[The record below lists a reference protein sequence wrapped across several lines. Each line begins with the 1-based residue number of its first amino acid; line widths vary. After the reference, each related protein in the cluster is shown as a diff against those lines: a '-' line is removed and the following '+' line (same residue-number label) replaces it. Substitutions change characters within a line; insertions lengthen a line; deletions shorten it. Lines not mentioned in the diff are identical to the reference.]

1 MIGKGSNKKHS
12 AAPRRGTR
20 KLGPCLLAMGI
31 ALGAWLLGP
40 ASAQTSAARA
50 QISAPI
56 DDTQLIRLAG
66 NTRPEANPA
75 NDRGRVSDT
84 LAMEHMQLLLKRPAE
99 REAALQKTIEDLHD
113 RVSPNFHH
121 WLNVEQIRQR
131 YGLAQADLDAISDW
145 LRRQGFAVN
154 AVSPSTMIIDFSGT
168 AGQVRGAFHTEI
180 HTLEVAGKRHIAN
193 ISDPQVPAALAPAVS
208 GVVSLHDFRPHTNFK
223 PRTNAPLKPAYT
235 TPAGALL
242 VVPADLATIYNL
254 NPLFTDL
261 DSGQGQ
267 TIVVAEDT
275 DVYST
280 ADWTAFRSTFGLSSY
295 TAGSLTQVH
304 PSGAATCID
313 PGVVDGDEFEA
324 ELDAEWASAAA
335 PSAAIVVASCA
346 GTDGVLIAVENLVN
360 ESSPPAIISI
370 SYGECEAENG
380 ATANGAYNTIYQQA
394 AGEGISVFVAA
405 GDEGAA
411 GCDADVKIATH
422 GVGVN
427 AYASTPYNVAVGGT
441 DFGDTYAGTTSSYW
455 SSTNSSTYGSA
466 LSYIPEIPW
475 NDSCAGALL
484 ASYEHDSPS
493 YGASGFCNNAPGN
506 TNFQTTASGSG
517 GPSGC
522 ATGTA
527 TGGVVGGTCKG
538 YSKPTWQSLAPGNP
552 SDGVRDLPDV
562 SLFAANGLW
571 GHYYVVCDSD
581 TADTTINATACT
593 NAPSTWPG
601 AGGTSFAAPIMA
613 GIQALVNQ
621 STGSKQGNPNPSY
634 YALAAAQYGAGGN
647 SGCNSS
653 SGNATS
659 AGCVFYDVTLGDM
672 DVDCTGTNNCYRPSG
687 TIGVLS
693 VTDTPFSKA
702 YGTTAGWDFATG
714 IGTIN
719 AENLVKGW
727 NASDLSLTG
736 GGSVTSA
743 GQLSYAWTV
752 GNTGPRIAAGVV
764 VSTTLPAGFTL
775 VSGSSS
781 SGCAVAGQVVSCT
794 IAGIAVGGTTPL
806 TIVVQP
812 SGTQTANLT
821 FTVTSTNGV
830 LFPANDSVAISLNLP
845 DGDSGGGSD
854 GPLPL
859 WADVALGLLLLGAA
873 RRAQRP
879 SSRLN
884 D

>member
-1 MIGKGSNKKHS
+1 MRS

-20 KLGPCLLAMGI
+20 KLGPCLLAMG
-31 ALGAWLLGP
+31 LTVGPWLLGP
-40 ASAQTSAARA
+40 AGAQTSAARA

-66 NTRPEANPA
+66 NTRPEANAA

-84 LAMEHMQLLLKRPAE
+84 LAIAHMQLLLKRPAE
-99 REAALQKTIEDLHD
+99 REAALEKTIEVLHD
-113 RVSPNFHH
+113 RFSPNFHH

-131 YGLAQADLDAISDW
+131 YGLAQADLDAISGW
-145 LRRQGFAVN
+145 LRRQGFTVD

-193 ISDPQVPAALAPAVS
+193 IGDPQIPAALALAVS

-223 PRTNAPLKPAYT
+223 PRTNAPPKPAYT
-235 TPAGALL
+235 TGAGTSL

-261 DSGQGQ
+261 NSGHGQ
-267 TIVVAEDT
+267 TIVVVEDT

-280 ADWTAFRSTFGLSSY
+280 ADWTTFRSTFGLSSY
-295 TAGSLTQVH
+295 TAGSFTQVH
-304 PSGAATCID
+304 PSGAAACTD

-335 PSAAIVVASCA
+335 PSAAIVIASCA
-346 GTDGVLIAVENLVN
+346 NASTDGVLIAAENLVN

-370 SYGECEAENG
+370 SYGACEAENG
-380 ATANGAYNTIYQQA
+380 ATANAAYNTIYQQA
-394 AGEGISVFVAA
+394 ASEGISVFVAA

-411 GCDADVKIATH
+411 SCDADVKIATH

-427 AYASTPYNVAVGGT
+427 ALASTPYNVAVGGT
-441 DFGDTYAGTTSSYW
+441 DFGDAYAGTTSTYW
-455 SSTNSSTYGSA
+455 SSSNSSSYGSA

-475 NDSCAGALL
+475 NDSCAGSLL
-484 ASYEHDSPS
+484 AQANGYSAT
-493 YGASGFCNNAPGN
+493 YGASGFCNKAPGN
-506 TNFQTTASGSG
+506 TTYKTTASGSG

-538 YSKPTWQSLAPGNP
+538 YPKPAWQSLAPGNP

-562 SLFAANGLW
+562 SLFAANGVW

-581 TADTTINATACT
+581 TADTKIKGIVCT
-593 NAPSTWPG
+593 GAPSTWSG

-613 GIQALVNQ
+613 GIQGLVNQ
-621 STGSKQGNPNPSY
+621 STGSKQGNPNPTY
-634 YALAAAQYGAGGN
+634 YALAAAEYGAGGN

-659 AGCVFYDVTLGDM
+659 AGCVFYDVMLGDM
-672 DVDCTGTNNCYRPSG
+672 DVDCTGTNNCYLPSG

-693 VTDTPFSKA
+693 VTDTPFSIA

-719 AENLVKGW
+719 AENLVRGW

-764 VSTTLPAGFTL
+764 LSTTLPAGFTL

-794 IAGIAVGGTTPL
+794 IASIAVGGTAPL

-812 SGTQTANLT
+812 SNAQTANLT

-845 DGDSGGGSD
+845 DNGGGSD

>member
-370 SYGECEAENG
+370 SYGE
-380 ATANGAYNTIYQQA
+380 
-394 AGEGISVFVAA
+394 
-405 GDEGAA
+405 
-411 GCDADVKIATH
+411 
-422 GVGVN
+422 
-427 AYASTPYNVAVGGT
+427 
-441 DFGDTYAGTTSSYW
+441 
-455 SSTNSSTYGSA
+455 
-466 LSYIPEIPW
+466 
-475 NDSCAGALL
+475 
-484 ASYEHDSPS
+484 
-493 YGASGFCNNAPGN
+493 
-506 TNFQTTASGSG
+506 
-517 GPSGC
+517 
-522 ATGTA
+522 
-527 TGGVVGGTCKG
+527 
-538 YSKPTWQSLAPGNP
+538 
-552 SDGVRDLPDV
+552 
-562 SLFAANGLW
+562 
-571 GHYYVVCDSD
+571 
-581 TADTTINATACT
+581 
-593 NAPSTWPG
+593 
-601 AGGTSFAAPIMA
+601 
-613 GIQALVNQ
+613 
-621 STGSKQGNPNPSY
+621 
-634 YALAAAQYGAGGN
+634 
-647 SGCNSS
+647 
-653 SGNATS
+653 
-659 AGCVFYDVTLGDM
+659 
-672 DVDCTGTNNCYRPSG
+672 
-687 TIGVLS
+687 
-693 VTDTPFSKA
+693 
-702 YGTTAGWDFATG
+702 
-714 IGTIN
+714 
-719 AENLVKGW
+719 
-727 NASDLSLTG
+727 
-736 GGSVTSA
+736 
-743 GQLSYAWTV
+743 
-752 GNTGPRIAAGVV
+752 
-764 VSTTLPAGFTL
+764 
-775 VSGSSS
+775 
-781 SGCAVAGQVVSCT
+781 
-794 IAGIAVGGTTPL
+794 
-806 TIVVQP
+806 
-812 SGTQTANLT
+812 
-821 FTVTSTNGV
+821 
-830 LFPANDSVAISLNLP
+830 
-845 DGDSGGGSD
+845 
-854 GPLPL
+854 
-859 WADVALGLLLLGAA
+859 
-873 RRAQRP
+873 
-879 SSRLN
+879 
-884 D
+884 